1 MGKVEEVVRSVVLQ
15 VVRREVRVALGPL
28 AKEVR
33 DLKRSLARLDRAVL
47 SSTGEGATG
56 AAAPRAVPVA
66 LKVSHEEVTRCRI
79 TSETIKKLRAKLGIT
94 QMQLAALVGVTGPAI
109 AQWEGGTS
117 EPRGANRAAVVGLRK
132 LGRKEVKRL
141 LEERG
146 IGRRAKA

>member
-1 MGKVEEVVRSVVLQ
+1 L
-15 VVRREVRVALGPL
+15 
-28 AKEVR
+28 KEVR

-47 SSTGEGATG
+47 SSMGEGATG
-56 AAAPRAVPVA
+56 AAAARAAPIG
-66 LKVSHEEVTRCRI
+66 LKVSHEEVTRSRI
-79 TSETIKKLRAKLGIT
+79 TPETIKKLRAKLGIT
-94 QMQLAALVGVTGPAI
+94 QMQLAGLVGVTGPAI